1 MNRMIKKIID
11 KLEEFA
17 EEYKYQ
23 GDPSGVGI
31 HTFVCDYSI
40 LVYKEKEKKLYISFN
55 AATTPTRAAA
65 DIIIFRQIRGL
76 VVDISD
82 PFFHKLKEDGTV
94 KLVTGDKASDA
105 FIEAVGGEAIGKFIE
120 EQKQLQLLAA
130 VEGYHC

>member
-1 MNRMIKKIID
+1 MNRITKKIID
-11 KLEEFA
+11 KLEEYA

-23 GDPSGVGI
+23 GDPAGVGI

-82 PFFHKLKEDGTV
+82 PYFHKLKEDGTV

-120 EQKQLQLLAA
+120 EQRQLQLLHA